1 MAIQNA
7 AICAKSP
14 KQSYRDSTNEAN
26 QAQGASQQPAGAVL
40 VVWSSVASACD
51 RSYGRLLISL
61 TNLRRRS
68 QQGSEAQSSS
78 SAARLRPLL
87 RLRLHVF
94 RAQTQSSPERKRPIG
109 AAKSIWGWR
118 AGPSLLEWL
127 ETLLKQTIRQR
138 RNGEEKVLAA
148 IGRLDIATFFTPSK
162 WARLSSNASLAKPR
176 GIPGQRV

>member
-14 KQSYRDSTNEAN
+14 KQSYRDSTIRTRPTK
-26 QAQGASQQPAGAVL
+26 QGAAASAASRGRSCRLSL
-40 VVWSSVASACD
+40 VACD
-51 RSYGRLLISL
+51 RSYRRLLISL